1 MFTSNVIIHRSES
14 FTVTSYGNG
23 ASYAIDDHVR
33 EASFFIQDEEGAQDV
48 ERILDNAA
56 SIDNA
61 LADFVGYFDPTDDE
75 QMEYF
80 STYGEV
86 RYG

>member
-1 MFTSNVIIHRSES
+1 MFTSNVIIYRSKY

-23 ASYAIDDHVR
+23 AGYAIDDHVR
-33 EASFFIQDEEGAQDV
+33 EASFFIQDEEGTQDV
-48 ERILDNAA
+48 DWILDNAS

-75 QMEYF
+75 QAEYF
-80 STYGEV
+80 ATYKEV
-86 RYG
+86 SYE